1 MSLQYPPSLQ
11 LTVLGIILQ
20 KPKPPQRRVT
30 SSTRHRATSTSST
43 SSSRGKTRERRKK
56 SSERRH
62 SDNITQF
69 PIITT
74 QGICVRKERR
84 KIPERRMSNI
94 VVKETVMN
102 EEVFETLFSNYLAY
116 KARLKLNKKLRN

>member
-1 MSLQYPPSLQ
+1 M
-11 LTVLGIILQ
+11 Q
-20 KPKPPQRRVT
+20 KPKSPQSRTR
-30 SSTRHRATSTSST
+30 SSTHRRAQSNSGVAQPVKPERS
-43 SSSRGKTRERRKK
+43 KPRERRKK

-62 SDNITQF
+62 SDSITQF

-116 KARLKLNKKLRN
+116 KERMKLIKKLER

>member
-1 MSLQYPPSLQ
+1 MYLSR
-11 LTVLGIILQ
+11 ILQ
-20 KPKPPQRRVT
+20 KSKPPQRRVRSASQSRT
-30 SSTRHRATSTSST
+30 RVNPPAASSNKNK
-43 SSSRGKTRERRKK
+43 KTRERRKK

-62 SDNITQF
+62 SDNVTQF

-116 KARLKLNKKLRN
+116 KERLKLMKN

>member
-1 MSLQYPPSLQ
+1 MQNSKQ
-11 LTVLGIILQ
+11 
-20 KPKPPQRRVT
+20 PQRRT
-30 SSTRHRATSTSST
+30 ETASQNKQTQAKSTTN
-43 SSSRGKTRERRKK
+43 KTRKIRERRRM
-56 SSERRH
+56 STERRH
-62 SDNITQF
+62 SDRVTQF

-116 KARLKLNKKLRN
+116 KKRVELMKKLNN

>member
-1 MSLQYPPSLQ
+1 M
-11 LTVLGIILQ
+11 Q
-20 KPKPPQRRVT
+20 KPRPRQPTKRSAAPKSDRRGVPQKDSKP
-30 SSTRHRATSTSST
+30 
-43 SSSRGKTRERRKK
+43 RERRKK

-62 SDNITQF
+62 NDSIAQF

-94 VVKETVMN
+94 VVRETVMQ
-102 EEVFETLFSNYLAY
+102 EEVFETLFSNYLKY
-116 KARLKLNKKLRN
+116 KERLKLMDKLNN

>member
-1 MSLQYPPSLQ
+1 M
-11 LTVLGIILQ
+11 Q
-20 KPKPPQRRVT
+20 KSKPPQKRVRSAPQRRNQANSDPVQ
-30 SSTRHRATSTSST
+30 RKQ
-43 SSSRGKTRERRKK
+43 GKPRERRKK

-62 SDNITQF
+62 SDSITQF

-102 EEVFETLFSNYLAY
+102 EEVFETLFSGYLAY
-116 KARLKLNKKLRN
+116 KERMKLINKLDS

>member
-1 MSLQYPPSLQ
+1 MHNS
-11 LTVLGIILQ
+11 
-20 KPKPPQRRVT
+20 KPPQRRVKPT
-30 SSTRHRATSTSST
+30 SKKRQAVAPTRHSVESSKK
-43 SSSRGKTRERRKK
+43 KTRERRKK

-62 SDNITQF
+62 SDSITQF

-116 KARLKLNKKLRN
+116 KERIKLMKN

>member
-1 MSLQYPPSLQ
+1 M
-11 LTVLGIILQ
+11 
-20 KPKPPQRRVT
+20 
-30 SSTRHRATSTSST
+30 
-43 SSSRGKTRERRKK
+43 RERRKK

-62 SDNITQF
+62 SDTVTQF

-116 KARLKLNKKLRN
+116 KERMSLLKKLNS

>member
-1 MSLQYPPSLQ
+1 M
-11 LTVLGIILQ
+11 Q
-20 KPKPPQRRVT
+20 KPKPRQPTNRAAALKSDRRGVPQKN
-30 SSTRHRATSTSST
+30 SKS
-43 SSSRGKTRERRKK
+43 RERRKK

-62 SDNITQF
+62 NDSIAQF

-94 VVKETVMN
+94 VVRETVMQ
-102 EEVFETLFSNYLAY
+102 EEVFETLFSNYLKY
-116 KARLKLNKKLRN
+116 KERQKIINKLNS

>member
-1 MSLQYPPSLQ
+1 
-11 LTVLGIILQ
+11 LQ
-20 KPKPPQRRVT
+20 KSKPPQRRV
-30 SSTRHRATSTSST
+30 RSTSR
-43 SSSRGKTRERRKK
+43 SRTRVNTPPAASGDKKLRERRKK

-62 SDNITQF
+62 SDNVTQF

-116 KARLKLNKKLRN
+116 KERVKLMKKLNS

>member
-1 MSLQYPPSLQ
+1 M
-11 LTVLGIILQ
+11 Q
-20 KPKPPQRRVT
+20 KTKSRQPERRRAVDSNASSKSNKP
-30 SSTRHRATSTSST
+30 
-43 SSSRGKTRERRKK
+43 RERRKK

-62 SDNITQF
+62 SDTIAQF

-94 VVKETVMN
+94 VVRETVMN
-102 EEVFETLFSNYLAY
+102 EEVFETLFSNYLKY
-116 KARLKLNKKLRN
+116 KERINLIKKLNS

>member
-1 MSLQYPPSLQ
+1 MERDVQNSKS
-11 LTVLGIILQ
+11 
-20 KPKPPQRRVT
+20 PQRKI
-30 SSTRHRATSTSST
+30 RASQQRRRQARPTAATENNS
-43 SSSRGKTRERRKK
+43 KTKLRERRKK

-62 SDNITQF
+62 SDSVTQF

-116 KARLKLNKKLRN
+116 KKRMKLAKN

>member
-1 MSLQYPPSLQ
+1 
-11 LTVLGIILQ
+11 LQ
-20 KPKPPQRRVT
+20 KTKSRQPERRKSVEPPHSSNKP
-30 SSTRHRATSTSST
+30 
-43 SSSRGKTRERRKK
+43 RERRKK

-62 SDNITQF
+62 SDSVAQF

-94 VVKETVMN
+94 VVRETVMN
-102 EEVFETLFSNYLAY
+102 EEVFETLFSNYLQY
-116 KARLKLNKKLRN
+116 KERMNLLKKLNN

>member
-1 MSLQYPPSLQ
+1 M
-11 LTVLGIILQ
+11 Q
-20 KPKPPQRRVT
+20 KSRSRQSERRRSVDT
-30 SSTRHRATSTSST
+30 ATS
-43 SSSRGKTRERRKK
+43 KNKPRERRKK
-56 SSERRH
+56 SSERGH
-62 SDNITQF
+62 SDSIVQF

-102 EEVFETLFSNYLAY
+102 EEVFETLFSNYLQY
-116 KARLKLNKKLRN
+116 QERLSLIKKLNN

>member
-1 MSLQYPPSLQ
+1 M
-11 LTVLGIILQ
+11 Q
-20 KPKPPQRRVT
+20 KTKSRQPERRK
-30 SSTRHRATSTSST
+30 ATDS
-43 SSSRGKTRERRKK
+43 KTPHNKSRERRKK

-62 SDNITQF
+62 SDTIAQF

-94 VVKETVMN
+94 VVRETVMN
-102 EEVFETLFSNYLAY
+102 EEVFETLFSNYLQY
-116 KARLKLNKKLRN
+116 KERVNLIKKLNS

>member
-1 MSLQYPPSLQ
+1 M
-11 LTVLGIILQ
+11 Q
-20 KPKPPQRRVT
+20 KTKSRQPDRRRAVDSSVSSNKP
-30 SSTRHRATSTSST
+30 
-43 SSSRGKTRERRKK
+43 RERRKK

-62 SDNITQF
+62 SDSIAQF

-94 VVKETVMN
+94 VVRETVMN
-102 EEVFETLFSNYLAY
+102 EEVFETLFSNYLEY
-116 KARLKLNKKLRN
+116 KERIKLIKKLSS

>member
-1 MSLQYPPSLQ
+1 MIDSS
-11 LTVLGIILQ
+11 VKSN
-20 KPKPPQRRVT
+20 KP
-30 SSTRHRATSTSST
+30 
-43 SSSRGKTRERRKK
+43 RERRKK

-62 SDNITQF
+62 GDTVAQF

-94 VVKETVMN
+94 IVRETVMN
-102 EEVFETLFSNYLAY
+102 EEVFETLFSNYLQY
-116 KARLKLNKKLRN
+116 KERAKLIKKLNS

>member
-1 MSLQYPPSLQ
+1 VP
-11 LTVLGIILQ
+11 LQ
-20 KPKPPQRRVT
+20 KTKSRQPDRR
-30 SSTRHRATSTSST
+30 RAVEST
-43 SSSRGKTRERRKK
+43 SSSNKPRERRKK

-62 SDNITQF
+62 SDTIAQF

-94 VVKETVMN
+94 VVRETVMN
-102 EEVFETLFSNYLAY
+102 EEVFETLFSNYLQY
-116 KARLKLNKKLRN
+116 KERISLIKKLNN

>member
-1 MSLQYPPSLQ
+1 M
-11 LTVLGIILQ
+11 Q
-20 KPKPPQRRVT
+20 KPKPPQTRVKRVLNRKSQSNSEKT
-30 SSTRHRATSTSST
+30 PSQKNS
-43 SSSRGKTRERRKK
+43 KTRERRKK

-62 SDNITQF
+62 NDNITQF

-84 KIPERRMSNI
+84 KVPERRMSNI

-102 EEVFETLFSNYLAY
+102 EEVFETLFSGYLAY
-116 KARLKLNKKLRN
+116 KERMKLMKKLDS

>member
-1 MSLQYPPSLQ
+1 MQRS
-11 LTVLGIILQ
+11 
-20 KPKPPQRRVT
+20 KPPQARRT
-30 SSTRHRATSTSST
+30 KLATSQQSQLRQSSMT
-43 SSSRGKTRERRKK
+43 PPKSSQKSSRKTRERRMK

-62 SDNITQF
+62 SDSITQF

-102 EEVFETLFSNYLAY
+102 EEVFETLFSGYLAY
-116 KARLKLNKKLRN
+116 KERANLIKKLDS

>member
-1 MSLQYPPSLQ
+1 MQKSKPPSNR
-11 LTVLGIILQ
+11 TRSST
-20 KPKPPQRRVT
+20 QRRTQSKSSVT
-30 SSTRHRATSTSST
+30 HSVAPN
-43 SSSRGKTRERRKK
+43 KPRERHKK

-62 SDNITQF
+62 SDSITQF

-94 VVKETVMN
+94 IVKETVMN

-116 KARLKLNKKLRN
+116 KERMKLMKKLES

>member
-1 MSLQYPPSLQ
+1 M
-11 LTVLGIILQ
+11 GIALH
-20 KPKPPQRRVT
+20 KSKPPQRRVKPT
-30 SSTRHRATSTSST
+30 SKRRQAVAPTQQIESG
-43 SSSRGKTRERRKK
+43 GKSKPRERRKK

-62 SDNITQF
+62 SDSVTQF

-94 VVKETVMN
+94 VVKETIMN

-116 KARLKLNKKLRN
+116 KERVKLMKN

>member
-1 MSLQYPPSLQ
+1 
-11 LTVLGIILQ
+11 LQ
-20 KPKPPQRRVT
+20 KTKSRQPERR
-30 SSTRHRATSTSST
+30 RAVDSNASST
-43 SSSRGKTRERRKK
+43 SNKSRERRKK

-62 SDNITQF
+62 SDTIAQF

-94 VVKETVMN
+94 VVRETVMN
-102 EEVFETLFSNYLAY
+102 EEVFETLFSNYLQY
-116 KARLKLNKKLRN
+116 KERINLIKKLNS